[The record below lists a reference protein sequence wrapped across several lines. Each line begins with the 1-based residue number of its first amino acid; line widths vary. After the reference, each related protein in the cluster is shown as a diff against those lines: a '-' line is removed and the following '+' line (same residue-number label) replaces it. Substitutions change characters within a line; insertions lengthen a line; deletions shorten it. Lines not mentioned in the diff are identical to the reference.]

1 MAKTKS
7 SAGLG
12 GFFVVLAGML
22 WGTTGLFIDQLNG
35 AGLSAMQIC
44 ELRAVL
50 TGLVMLLLTVCIN
63 PNLLRIRFVDIWIF
77 LGSGVGS
84 ILFFNYCYFNA
95 IHESGMAVA
104 ATLLYTAPV
113 FVMLLSL
120 PLFGEKI
127 TGRKVVS
134 LIMTVAGCVLVSG
147 LLTSGGSFTKE
158 GVLYGIGAGF
168 GYALYSIFTRYA
180 IRRGYDSLTITTYT
194 FLIASVGGLF
204 LTDFRQITTATV
216 AGGAELWL
224 LLVGYA
230 MITTVAPYL
239 LYTNG
244 LRHIE
249 NSKASVMAAVEPAC
263 ATLLQILVL
272 RKFPGIIPTVGIV
285 LVLTAI
291 IVLNTGKRSKQKS

>member
-7 SAGLG
+7 SAALG
-12 GFFVVLAGML
+12 GLFVVLAGML
-22 WGTTGLFIDQLNG
+22 WGTTGLFIDRLND

-44 ELRAVL
+44 ELRAGITAL
-50 TGLVMLLLTVCIN
+50 LMLLMTVCVK
-63 PNLLRIRFVDIWIF
+63 PALLHIRFRDIWVF

-95 IHESGMAVA
+95 IQESGMAVA
-104 ATLLYTAPV
+104 ATLLYTSPV

-127 TGRKVVS
+127 TGRKVVA

-147 LLTSGGSFTKE
+147 LLTAGGNFTTR
-158 GVLYGIGAGF
+158 GLLYGIGAGF
-168 GYALYSIFTRYA
+168 GYALYSIFTRFA
-180 IRRGYDSLTITTYT
+180 IRRGYESMTITTYT
-194 FLIASVGGLF
+194 FLVAAVGGLF
-204 LTDFRQITTATV
+204 LTDFRQIATATV
-216 AGGAELWL
+216 AGGADLWV
-224 LLVGYA
+224 LLVGYTV
-230 MITTVAPYL
+230 ITTVAPYL

-249 NSKASVMAAVEPAC
+249 NSKAAVMAAVEPAC
-263 ATLLQILVL
+263 ATLLQIVVL
-272 RKFPGIIPTVGIV
+272 RVLPGPIALVGIV

-291 IVLNTGKRSKQKS
+291 VVLNTGRKHRR

>member
-1 MAKTKS
+1 MAKSKS
-7 SAGLG
+7 SAALG
-12 GFFVVLAGML
+12 GLFVVLAGCL
-22 WGTTGLFIDQLNG
+22 WGTTGLFIKELNM
-35 AGLSAMQIC
+35 AGLTSMQIC
-44 ELRAVL
+44 ELRAAI
-50 TGLVMLLLTVCIN
+50 TALVMLLLTVCIK
-63 PNLLRIRFVDIWIF
+63 PSLLRIRLRDIWIF

-95 IHESGMAVA
+95 IQASGMAVA
-104 ATLLYTAPV
+104 ATLLYTSPV

-147 LLTSGGSFTKE
+147 VFAAGSSFTKE

-180 IRRGYDSLTITTYT
+180 IRHGYESMTITTYT
-194 FLIASVGGLF
+194 FLVATVGGVL
-204 LTDFRQITTATV
+204 LTDFGEIVTATV
-216 AGGAELWL
+216 AGGANLWL

-230 MITTVAPYL
+230 VVTTIAPYL

-249 NSKASVMAAVEPAC
+249 NSKAAVMAAVEPAC
-263 ATLLQILVL
+263 ATLLQIVVL
-272 RKFPGIIPTVGIV
+272 RTFPGPVAMVGIL

-291 IVLNTGKRSKQKS
+291 VVLNTGRKRR